1 MELDKVYLGD
11 AYNLIKE
18 IPDKSIDLVYVDI
31 PYEIH
36 TTGYGNIGNSKHLKT
51 FQDSITKNNLVKG
64 IDYSILDDF
73 IRVLKKTYIYIW
85 CSLKQVYP
93 IMNYLL
99 SKYQLNYQILTWC
112 KTNPVPLGNKQFLDD
127 TEYCLVFYESGVK
140 VNLGVENKHRFY
152 VGVKNVKDK
161 ELYDHP
167 TIKPLDWTEQ
177 HILNSS
183 QEGDVVLDCF
193 AGSGTTL
200 VACKELGRHYIGF
213 ELDENYYNICVDR
226 LNGITQIKR
235 RELDEG
241 VPQQLSL
248 WE

>member
-36 TTGYGNIGNSKHLKT
+36 TTGYGNIGNVKKLSP
-51 FQDSITKNNLVKG
+51 FSESITKDNLIKG
-64 IDYSILDDF
+64 IDYSIFDDF
-73 IRVLKKTYIYIW
+73 IRVLKKPYMYVW
-85 CSLKQVYP
+85 CSVKQIYP
-93 IMNYLL
+93 IMNYIL
-99 SKYQLNYQILTWC
+99 SKHQLNYQILTWC

-127 TEYCLVFYESGVK
+127 VEYCLVFYESGVK
-140 VNLGVENKHRFY
+140 VNLGVDNKHKWFSTPL
-152 VGVKNVKDK
+152 NQKDK
-161 ELYDHP
+161 ELYNHP
-167 TIKPLDWTEQ
+167 TIKPLEWTKQ

-213 ELDENYYNICVDR
+213 ELDESYYNICVDR

-235 RELDEG
+235 RELDDG
-241 VPQQLSL
+241 VPQQLEL
-248 WE
+248 F